1 MKTVVSGDVALLFD
15 LLHWGNVTRRENNLN
30 RSKKRMPL
38 VVPIPE
44 VSSHSS
50 TPCKSCSYSLIAR
63 LFGPAKHR
71 TEQINS
77 PQT

>member
-38 VVPIPE
+38 VCANP
-44 VSSHSS
+44 
-50 TPCKSCSYSLIAR
+50 
-63 LFGPAKHR
+63 
-71 TEQINS
+71 
-77 PQT
+77 